1 MRPSLLPGLLG
12 AARRNLARGATSLRL
27 FEIGPLSAR
36 CPWRGGRKADAGV
49 VLAGERPRA
58 AGRMARPSL

>member
-12 AARRNLARGATSLRL
+12 AARDLRGATSLRL
-27 FEIGPLSAR
+27 FEIGRRYLR
-36 CPWRGGRKADAGV
+36 DAHGAGAERLTLAV